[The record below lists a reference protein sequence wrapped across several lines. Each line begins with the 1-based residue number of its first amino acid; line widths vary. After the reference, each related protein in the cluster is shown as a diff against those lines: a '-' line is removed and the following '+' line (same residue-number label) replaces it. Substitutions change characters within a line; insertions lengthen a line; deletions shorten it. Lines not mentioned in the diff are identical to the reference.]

1 MVAPKKLQTK
11 KKLPSCLT
19 ESSSKHTLDKPF
31 ARPNPSSFCNASSIT
46 TLNSAF
52 RQVSNSLQTLVLRLY
67 ASHFKDS
74 CTSCCVSVAPLV
86 GRLSPL
92 TTATST
98 TVLRLTLNRDIGKLF
113 RVDLTLPLIS
123 LKVEVFDITPPRRY
137 PNPLLLRPHITIGAQ
152 VWLLLYANMILDTC
166 PPVKATG
173 TTSSALPALPPPGYD
188 CVCLEISIDQL
199 LAPTELSIDVFLAP

>member
-1 MVAPKKLQTK
+1 MVASKKLQTK
-11 KKLPSCLT
+11 KKLSSCLT
-19 ESSSKHTLDKPF
+19 ESSSKHTLDKPL
-31 ARPNPSSFCNASSIT
+31 ARPNPSSFYNVSSIT
-46 TLNSAF
+46 TFNSAF
-52 RQVSNSLQTLVLRLY
+52 QQVSNSLQTLVLRIRPK
-67 ASHFKDS
+67 HFKDLALQRP

-86 GRLSPL
+86 GRISPL

-152 VWLLLYANMILDTC
+152 VWLLLYANMI
-166 PPVKATG
+166 
-173 TTSSALPALPPPGYD
+173 SRH
-188 CVCLEISIDQL
+188 
-199 LAPTELSIDVFLAP
+199 